1 MMAIKKPTRPTV
13 FKPQAPTP
21 PAPPELTR
29 KSTLEIYLK
38 TLSDKRVGVDA
49 VDVFLARLNDLGLK
63 VVQSATRSAEAAGRN
78 TLMGKDIEA
87 SFKTLVGGADLDGI
101 FQNIHN
107 LSAKETADLS
117 QKIQDFLKQT

>member
-1 MMAIKKPTRPTV
+1 MMATKKPTRSAES
-13 FKPQAPTP
+13 KPQAPTP

-63 VVQSATRSAEAAGRN
+63 VVQSATRSADAAGRN

-87 SFKTLVGGADLDGI
+87 SFKTLVGGADIEGI

-107 LSAKETADLS
+107 MSAKETADLS
-117 QKIQDFLKQT
+117 QKIQDFLKQS

>member
-1 MMAIKKPTRPTV
+1 M
-13 FKPQAPTP
+13 
-21 PAPPELTR
+21 
-29 KSTLEIYLK
+29 K
-38 TLSDKRVGVDA
+38 TLSNKRVGVDA
-49 VDVFLARLNDLGLK
+49 VDLFLARLNDLGQR
-63 VVQSATRSAEAAGRN
+63 VVRSATRSAEAAGRN

-117 QKIQDFLKQT
+117 QKIQDFLKQS